1 MPVRRSVR
9 LKWWRLTKG
18 NARQV
23 STEKCADQVVE
34 ADKRYEICNWDKM
47 KTYRV
52 SGDYYP
58 ANQVICFDL
67 NKPCEIVDGKVATS
81 ESV

>member
-1 MPVRRSVR
+1 MSSGKRS
-9 LKWWRLTKG
+9 KFIISPG
-18 NARQV
+18 MFFAGV
-23 STEKCADQVVE
+23 SRVS
-34 ADKRYEICNWDKM
+34 CNDGQIINLAEQWSKK

-67 NKPCEIVDGKVATS
+67 NKPCEIVDGKVAAAET
-81 ESV
+81 V